1 MIRRVE
7 GVTGV
12 QEPQVV
18 FDTEDEAVREAGKL
32 LKELR
37 RDAIFR
43 EKYASDLSNAVKAL
57 DREDQLHEARKHRAI
72 AEEGLKLLGIQ
83 LAEADDGIEF
93 TAVNQTECNG
103 TKKGSCKQTCVRIS
117 TSTSIS
123 FPPTE
128 NELLLIVN
136 YKVACSSDVKVGY
149 ANRTHV
155 PACCAF
161 LT

>member
-1 MIRRVE
+1 MAEMKTGRSGWYVPRPRYLTSPPKERSDVIRSVE

-43 EKYASDLSNAVKAL
+43 EKYASDLSNAVKARG
-57 DREDQLHEARKHRAI
+57 REDQLHEARKHRAI

-93 TAVNQTECNG
+93 TA
-103 TKKGSCKQTCVRIS
+103 R
-117 TSTSIS
+117 
-123 FPPTE
+123 
-128 NELLLIVN
+128 
-136 YKVACSSDVKVGY
+136 
-149 ANRTHV
+149 
-155 PACCAF
+155 
-161 LT
+161 